1 MVSQILFTGLYTVLL
16 CLAFLKAPFFR
27 ETFHYD
33 SQPIFFLTA
42 FFGLFI
48 FAGIFNSFN
57 ARTPRLHLLSHITQ
71 NKAFLFIM
79 AMAAGVQL
87 LLIYY
92 GGTLFRTVPL
102 TLQGLKWVLLLAA
115 TVIPI
120 DLIRKL
126 ILRLNHR
133 KGNI

>member
-1 MVSQILFTGLYTVLL
+1 MLL

-102 TLQGLKWVLLLAA
+102 TLQGLKWVLLLSS

>member
-1 MVSQILFTGLYTVLL
+1 
-16 CLAFLKAPFFR
+16 
-27 ETFHYD
+27 
-33 SQPIFFLTA
+33 
-42 FFGLFI
+42 
-48 FAGIFNSFN
+48 
-57 ARTPRLHLLSHITQ
+57 
-71 NKAFLFIM
+71 M

-102 TLQGLKWVLLLAA
+102 TLQGLKWVLLLSS